1 MNYSQQMQQLMHRYR
16 TEVSD
21 EPADPREVAAWAIR
35 KKLWEPQPT
44 DLVSRCARDLTR
56 ALREEYLTDEKGRR
70 YRVNHAVT
78 MSKDGEQLSM
88 WANIDTAPR
97 AHMVK
102 AFAQRRMQIVGDC
115 FQLRQDVD
123 HNNDVSA
130 ETEPIQLVL
139 DFTEDVE
146 ERLYD
151 LA

>member
-1 MNYSQQMQQLMHRYR
+1 
-16 TEVSD
+16 
-21 EPADPREVAAWAIR
+21 
-35 KKLWEPQPT
+35 
-44 DLVSRCARDLTR
+44 
-56 ALREEYLTDEKGRR
+56 
-70 YRVNHAVT
+70 
-78 MSKDGEQLSM
+78 M

-123 HNNDVSA
+123 HYNDVSA